1 MPKTGAAARVEAYRN
16 MKVGPRVKH
25 AARLYASGAVKTKK
39 AACEA
44 VGLAP
49 TYLSL
54 LSRTS
59 VSHPEVTSII
69 GEVDQAIHNKSIAL
83 SAVIALAARRAVD
96 KVNKLMDSNNEHIA
110 LKAASDILDR
120 NPETS
125 KTQKLQMTS
134 FSLDG
139 QDAKDIAAALVRGA
153 EVRERFASIGEGDFV
168 KIDGENNG
176 KDPSSSGISNNP
188 QGGEKASG
196 TGDSGER
203 PSGTDEDKQTSRAVS
218 EVSKALS

>member
-1 MPKTGAAARVEAYRN
+1 

-25 AARLYASGAVKTKK
+25 AARLYASGAVPTKK

-69 GEVDQAIHNKSIAL
+69 GEVDQAIHDKSIAL

-96 KVNKLMDSNNEHIA
+96 RVNKLMDSGNEHIA

-139 QDAKDIAAALVRGA
+139 EDAKAIAAALVRGA
-153 EVRERFASIGEGDFV
+153 EVRERYASIGEGDFV
-168 KIDGENNG
+168 KIGDEHV
-176 KDPSSSGISNNP
+176 
-188 QGGEKASG
+188 EKLAGQSIVDNQAG
-196 TGDSGER
+196 SAKDSGPGDTREGVG
-203 PSGTDEDKQTSRAVS
+203 SSAEDKQTRSAGEKVPEAIS
-218 EVSKALS
+218 